1 MSPQQMSMDQA
12 SVSAALLAAYPDL
25 DAAAAN
31 ALVAAGHVM
40 DVPAGQKCPTCCGA
54 FREVM
59 WLLEGSIRIYRQAA
73 DGREVTLCHV
83 TPGDLCPLSLYT
95 LFHGGVYAAEAR
107 TETRLLGIA
116 VPSQELLAL
125 VDRNPKIRHL
135 LLKHLTG
142 RMHELGELVSASV
155 LSRLELRLAC
165 LLGQRFGQSQ
175 GKSVNIT
182 HQELANDLGCT
193 REVVSRLLKGFERM
207 GCVRLHRGQ
216 IELLSQEA
224 LARLAERSD

>member
-1 MSPQQMSMDQA
+1 MGTDHA
-12 SVSAALLAAYPDL
+12 SILAALLAAYPDL
-25 DAAAAN
+25 DAAAAQ
-31 ALVAAGHVM
+31 ALIGAGHVM
-40 DVPAGQKCPTCCGA
+40 NVPAGQKCPTCCGSVH
-54 FREVM
+54 EIM

-95 LFHGGVYAAEAR
+95 MFHGGVYAAEAR
-107 TETRLLGIA
+107 TETRLHGIV
-116 VPSQELLAL
+116 VPSQEMHAL
-125 VDRNPKIRHL
+125 VDRNPKIRQL

-142 RMHELGELVSASV
+142 RMHELSDLVSASV
-155 LSRLELRLAC
+155 LSNLELRLAC

-193 REVVSRLLKGFERM
+193 REVISRLLKGFERM
-207 GCVRLHRGQ
+207 GCIQLHRGE

-224 LARLAERSD
+224 LTRLTESRD

>member
-1 MSPQQMSMDQA
+1 
-12 SVSAALLAAYPDL
+12 
-25 DAAAAN
+25 
-31 ALVAAGHVM
+31 
-40 DVPAGQKCPTCCGA
+40 
-54 FREVM
+54 
-59 WLLEGSIRIYRQAA
+59 
-73 DGREVTLCHV
+73 
-83 TPGDLCPLSLYT
+83 
-95 LFHGGVYAAEAR
+95 
-107 TETRLLGIA
+107 
-116 VPSQELLAL
+116 

-135 LLKHLTG
+135 VLKHLTG

-207 GCVRLHRGQ
+207 GCIRLHRGQ
-216 IELLSQEA
+216 IELLSLEA
-224 LARLAERSD
+224 LARLTERGG